1 MSVFRERAERKYQ
14 VIEDHAKMGG
24 MLKQYAAGKVFYL
37 KGFYERIEV
46 KVLDFKEPNLLIV
59 DSLRDIEGEVTLF
72 HTFNK
77 QLEVI
82 GEVVDKLVN
91 TQYKISVSRVRIA
104 TSDRK
109 SPRHKM
115 SSDQVVINSIRA
127 ARNTINASLFNVPTS
142 VKIHLEKFQQ
152 RLQDFA
158 DEVKVKIFEK
168 DDEKT
173 ELVRKTMKILM
184 IHDTQDIM
192 SYIPED
198 TEGFVDYR
206 EHLNTEIGTVME
218 DYRKRKI
225 VSEMIVPIIYLGHDG
240 GSIPLGYIQLISH
253 EKKLGM
259 DTALELKMLAFEM
272 VDQMR
277 DSNTML
283 ISKRQSVGDISRGG
297 MRLVVTDTELKKFLV
312 HQKGFS
318 FNVIFKLQQPIT
330 VFTEIVWTAMTPQN
344 DLAIGVSIRGFS
356 SRKGE
361 SDRYHQY
368 LDSLA
373 AAKPQ

>member
-72 HTFNK
+72 YTFNK

-283 ISKRQSVGDISRGG
+283 ISKRQSV
-297 MRLVVTDTELKKFLV
+297 
-312 HQKGFS
+312 
-318 FNVIFKLQQPIT
+318 
-330 VFTEIVWTAMTPQN
+330 
-344 DLAIGVSIRGFS
+344 
-356 SRKGE
+356 
-361 SDRYHQY
+361 
-368 LDSLA
+368 
-373 AAKPQ
+373 

>member
-1 MSVFRERAERKYQ
+1 MSVFKERAERRYQ
-14 VIEDHAKMGG
+14 VIEDQAKMPG
-24 MLKQYAAGKVFYL
+24 MLRQYAAGKTYYI
-37 KGFYERIEV
+37 KGFYEKIEV
-46 KVLDFKEPNLLIV
+46 KVLDFKEPNFLII
-59 DSLRDIEGEVTLF
+59 DSLRELDGAMTLY

-77 QLEVI
+77 QLEIV
-82 GEVVDKLVN
+82 GAVSDKLAGS
-91 TQYKISVSRVRIA
+91 QYKFAVSNVRIA
-104 TSDRK
+104 ANDRK
-109 SPRHKM
+109 SPRYAM
-115 SSDQVVINSIRA
+115 SSDLVVVNNIRA

-152 RLQDFA
+152 RLKDFA

-184 IHDTQDIM
+184 VHDTQDLL
-192 SYIPED
+192 SYMPED
-198 TEGFVDYR
+198 TDGFVDYR

-218 DYRKRKI
+218 DYRKKKI

-240 GSIPLGYIQLISH
+240 ASIPLGYIQLISH
-253 EKKLGM
+253 EKKLGI

-283 ISKRQSVGDISRGG
+283 INKRQSIADISRGG
-297 MRLVVTDTELKKFLV
+297 MRLVVTDAELKKFLV

-318 FNVIFKLQQPIT
+318 FDVIFKLQQPIT
-330 VFTEIVWTAMTPQN
+330 VFTQICYTGYTPQN
-344 DLAIGVSIRGFS
+344 DLAIGVSIKGFS

-361 SDRYHQY
+361 SDRYHQHI
-368 LDSLA
+368 DSLA
-373 AAKPQ
+373 KTP

>member
-1 MSVFRERAERKYQ
+1 MSVFKERSERRYQ
-14 VIEDHAKMGG
+14 VIEDQAKMPG
-24 MLKQYAAGKVFYL
+24 MLKQYAAGKTYL
-37 KGFYERIEV
+37 IKGFYEKIEV
-46 KVLDFKEPNLLIV
+46 KVLDFREPNFLII
-59 DSLRDIEGEVTLF
+59 DSLRDLEGEMTLY

-77 QLEVI
+77 QLEIVGAI
-82 GEVVDKLVN
+82 SDKLPAN
-91 TQYKISVSRVRIA
+91 QYKFSVANVKIA
-104 TSDRK
+104 ANERK
-109 SPRHKM
+109 SPRYAM
-115 SSDQVVINSIRA
+115 SSDLVVVNNIRA

-152 RLQDFA
+152 RLKDFA

-184 IHDTQDIM
+184 IHDTQDLL
-192 SYIPED
+192 SYMPED
-198 TEGFVDYR
+198 TDGFVDYR

-218 DYRKRKI
+218 DYRKKKI
-225 VSEMIVPIIYLGHDG
+225 LSEMIVPIIYLGHDG
-240 GSIPLGYIQLISH
+240 ASIPLGYIQLISH
-253 EKKLGM
+253 EKKLGI

-283 ISKRQSVGDISRGG
+283 INKRQSIADISRGG
-297 MRLVVTDTELKKFLV
+297 MRLVVTDPELKKFLV

-318 FNVIFKLQQPIT
+318 FDVIFKLQQPIT
-330 VFTEIVWTAMTPQN
+330 VFTQICYTGYTPRN
-344 DLAIGVSIRGFS
+344 DLAIGVSIKGFS

-368 LDSLA
+368 IDNL
-373 AAKPQ
+373 AKPEK

>member
-1 MSVFRERAERKYQ
+1 MSVFKERAERRYQ
-14 VIEDHAKMGG
+14 VIEDQAKMPG
-24 MLKQYAAGKVFYL
+24 MLRQYAAGKTYYI
-37 KGFYERIEV
+37 KGFYEKIEV
-46 KVLDFKEPNLLIV
+46 KVLDFKEPNFLII
-59 DSLRDIEGEVTLF
+59 DSLRDLDGAMTLY

-77 QLEVI
+77 QLEIV
-82 GEVVDKLVN
+82 GAVSDKLVGS
-91 TQYKISVSRVRIA
+91 QYKFAVSNVRIA
-104 TSDRK
+104 ANDRK
-109 SPRHKM
+109 SPRYAM
-115 SSDQVVINSIRA
+115 SSDLVVVNNIRA

-152 RLQDFA
+152 RLKDFA

-184 IHDTQDIM
+184 VHDTQDLL
-192 SYIPED
+192 SYMPED
-198 TEGFVDYR
+198 TDGFVDYR

-218 DYRKRKI
+218 DYRKKKI

-240 GSIPLGYIQLISH
+240 ASIPLGYIQLISH
-253 EKKLGM
+253 EKKLGI

-283 ISKRQSVGDISRGG
+283 INKRQSIADISRGG
-297 MRLVVTDTELKKFLV
+297 MRLVVTDAELKKFLV

-318 FNVIFKLQQPIT
+318 FDVIFKLQQPIT
-330 VFTEIVWTAMTPQN
+330 VFTQICYTGYTPQN
-344 DLAIGVSIRGFS
+344 DLAIGVSIKGFS

-361 SDRYHQY
+361 SDRYHQHI
-368 LDSLA
+368 DSLA
-373 AAKPQ
+373 KTP

>member
-318 FNVIFKLQQPIT
+318 FDVIFKLQQPIT

>member
-1 MSVFRERAERKYQ
+1 MSVFRERAERKFQ
-14 VIEDHAKMGG
+14 VIEDQAKLAG
-24 MLKQYAAGKVFYL
+24 MLKQYAAGKIFYL
-37 KGFYERIEV
+37 KGFYEKIEV
-46 KVLDFKEPNLLIV
+46 KVLDFKEPNLLII
-59 DSLRDIEGEVTLF
+59 DSLRDIEGEIVLY

-77 QLEVI
+77 QLEI
-82 GEVVDKLVN
+82 FGEVIDKLVN
-91 TQYKISVSRVRIA
+91 TQYKIAVSRVRIA

-115 SSDQVVINSIRA
+115 TSDQVVINNIRA

-152 RLQDFA
+152 RLKDFA

-184 IHDTQDIM
+184 IHDTQDIL
-192 SYIPED
+192 SYMPED
-198 TEGFVDYR
+198 TEGFIDYR
-206 EHLNTEIGTVME
+206 EHLNTEIGAVME

-240 GSIPLGYIQLISH
+240 GSIPLGYIHLISH
-253 EKKLGM
+253 EKKLGL

-283 ISKRQSVGDISRGG
+283 INKRQSVGDISRGG
-297 MRLVVTDTELKKFLV
+297 MRLVVTDSELKKFLV

-318 FNVIFKLQQPIT
+318 FDVIFKLQQPIT
-330 VFTEIVWTAMTPQN
+330 VFTEIIWTAVTPQN
-344 DLAIGVSIRGFS
+344 DLAIGVSIKGFS

-361 SDRYHQY
+361 GDRYHQHIDA
-368 LDSLA
+368 LGA
-373 AAKPQ
+373 QKTQ

>member
-37 KGFYERIEV
+37 KGFYERIEI

-318 FNVIFKLQQPIT
+318 FDVIFKLQQPIT

>member
-1 MSVFRERAERKYQ
+1 MSVFKERAERRYQ
-14 VIEDHAKMGG
+14 IIEDQAKMPG
-24 MLKQYAAGKVFYL
+24 MLRQYAAGKTYMI
-37 KGFYERIEV
+37 KGFYEKIEV
-46 KVLDFKEPNLLIV
+46 KVLDFKDPNCLII
-59 DSLRDIEGEVTLF
+59 DSLRDLEGELTLY

-77 QLEVI
+77 QLEIVGAI
-82 GEVVDKLVN
+82 SDKLPGN
-91 TQYKISVSRVRIA
+91 QYKFSVAHVKIA
-104 TSDRK
+104 ANERK
-109 SPRHKM
+109 SARYAM
-115 SSDQVVINSIRA
+115 SSDLVVVNNIRA

-152 RLQDFA
+152 RLKDFA

-184 IHDTQDIM
+184 IHDTQDLL
-192 SYIPED
+192 SYMPED
-198 TEGFVDYR
+198 TDGFVDYR

-218 DYRKRKI
+218 DYRKKKI

-240 GSIPLGYIQLISH
+240 ASIPLGFIQLISH
-253 EKKLGM
+253 EKKLGI

-283 ISKRQSVGDISRGG
+283 INKRQSIADISRGG
-297 MRLVVTDTELKKFLV
+297 MRLVVTDPELKKFLV

-318 FNVIFKLQQPIT
+318 FDVIFKLQQPIT
-330 VFTEIVWTAMTPQN
+330 VFTQICYTGYTPQD
-344 DLAIGVSIRGFS
+344 DLAIGVAIKGFS

-368 LDSLA
+368 IDNLA
-373 AAKPQ
+373 KTP

>member
-1 MSVFRERAERKYQ
+1 MSVFRERNERKFQ
-14 VIEDHAKMGG
+14 VVEDPAKLGG
-24 MLKQYAAGKVFYL
+24 MLRQYAAGKVYYL
-37 KGFYERIEV
+37 KGFYEKIEV
-46 KVLDFKEPNLLIV
+46 KILDFKEPNLLII
-59 DSLRDIEGEVTLF
+59 DSLRDIEGEIVLY

-77 QLEVI
+77 QMEI
-82 GEVVDKLVN
+82 TCEVVDKLVN
-91 TQYKISVSRVRIA
+91 TQYKVAVSRVRIA
-104 TSDRK
+104 TADRK
-109 SPRHKM
+109 SPRHTM
-115 SSDQVVINSIRA
+115 TADQVVINNIRA

-152 RLQDFA
+152 RLKDFA

-184 IHDTQDIM
+184 VHDTQDLL
-192 SYIPED
+192 SYMPED
-198 TEGFVDYR
+198 TDGFVDYR

-240 GSIPLGYIQLISH
+240 GSIPLGYIQLVSH
-253 EKKLGM
+253 EKKLGL

-283 ISKRQSVGDISRGG
+283 INKRQTVGDISRGG
-297 MRLVVTDTELKKFLV
+297 MRLIVTDPELKKFLV

-318 FNVIFKLQQPIT
+318 FDVIFKLQQPIT
-330 VFTEIVWTAMTPQN
+330 VFTEIIHTAVTPQN
-344 DLAIGVSIRGFS
+344 DLAIGVGIKGFS

-361 SDRYHQY
+361 SDRYHQF
-368 LDSLA
+368 LDSLG
-373 AAKPQ
+373 AAK

>member
-1 MSVFRERAERKYQ
+1 MSVFKERAERRYQ
-14 VIEDHAKMGG
+14 VIEDQAKMPG
-24 MLKQYAAGKVFYL
+24 MLRQYAAGKTYYI
-37 KGFYERIEV
+37 KGFYEKIEV
-46 KVLDFKEPNLLIV
+46 KVLDFKEPNFLII
-59 DSLRDIEGEVTLF
+59 DSLRDLDGAMTLY

-77 QLEVI
+77 QLEIV
-82 GEVVDKLVN
+82 GAVSDKLVGS
-91 TQYKISVSRVRIA
+91 QYKFAVSNVRIA
-104 TSDRK
+104 ANDRK
-109 SPRHKM
+109 SPRYAM
-115 SSDQVVINSIRA
+115 SSDLVVVNNIRA

-152 RLQDFA
+152 RLKDFA

-184 IHDTQDIM
+184 VHDTQDLL
-192 SYIPED
+192 SYMPED
-198 TEGFVDYR
+198 TDGFVDYR

-218 DYRKRKI
+218 DYRKKKI

-240 GSIPLGYIQLISH
+240 ASIPLGYIQLISH
-253 EKKLGM
+253 EKKLGI

-283 ISKRQSVGDISRGG
+283 INKRQSISDISRGG
-297 MRLVVTDTELKKFLV
+297 MRLVVTDAELKKFLV

-318 FNVIFKLQQPIT
+318 FDVIFKLQQPIT
-330 VFTEIVWTAMTPQN
+330 VFTQICYTGYTPQN
-344 DLAIGVSIRGFS
+344 DLAIGVSIKGFS

-361 SDRYHQY
+361 SDRYHQHI
-368 LDSLA
+368 DSLA
-373 AAKPQ
+373 KTP

>member
-1 MSVFRERAERKYQ
+1 MSVFKERVERKFQ
-14 VIEDHAKMGG
+14 VIEDPAKLPN
-24 MLKQYAAGKVFYL
+24 MLRQYAAGKTYL
-37 KGFYERIEV
+37 IKGFYEKIEV
-46 KVLDFKEPNLLIV
+46 KILDFKEPNFLIV
-59 DSLRDIEGEVTLF
+59 DSLREIEGDITLY

-77 QLEVI
+77 QLEIV
-82 GEVVDKLVN
+82 GVVTDKLIN
-91 TQYKISVSRVRIA
+91 TQYKISVGHIRIA
-104 TSDRK
+104 ANERK
-109 SPRHKM
+109 SQRFAM
-115 SSDQVVINSIRA
+115 SSDLVVVNNIRA

-152 RLQDFA
+152 RLSGFA

-168 DDEKT
+168 ADEKT
-173 ELVRKTMKILM
+173 ELVRKTNKILM
-184 IHDTQDIM
+184 VHDTQDLL
-192 SYIPED
+192 SYMPED
-198 TEGFVDYR
+198 TDGFVDYR

-218 DYRKRKI
+218 DYRKKKI
-225 VSEMIVPIIYLGHDG
+225 ISEMIVPIIYLGHDG
-240 GSIPLGYIQLISH
+240 ASIPLGYIQIISH
-253 EKKLGM
+253 QKKLGM

-283 ISKRQSVGDISRGG
+283 INKRQSVGDISRGG
-297 MRLVVTDTELKKFLV
+297 MRLVVTDAELKKFLV

-318 FNVIFKLQQPIT
+318 FDVIFKLQQPIT
-330 VFTEIVWTAMTPQN
+330 VFTQISYTGVTPQN

-368 LDSLA
+368 IDGLA
-373 AAKPQ
+373 KTP

>member
-1 MSVFRERAERKYQ
+1 MSVFKERAERKYQ
-14 VIEDHAKMGG
+14 VIEDQAKMPG
-24 MLKQYAAGKVFYL
+24 MLRQYAAGKTYMI
-37 KGFYERIEV
+37 KGFYEKIEV
-46 KVLDFKEPNLLIV
+46 KVLDFKEPNFLII
-59 DSLRDIEGEVTLF
+59 DSLRDLDGEMTIY

-77 QLEVI
+77 QLEIVGAI
-82 GEVVDKLVN
+82 SDKLVGS
-91 TQYKISVSRVRIA
+91 QYKFSVASVRIA
-104 TSDRK
+104 ANERK
-109 SPRHKM
+109 SPRYAM
-115 SSDQVVINSIRA
+115 SSDLVVVNNIRA

-152 RLQDFA
+152 RLKDFA

-184 IHDTQDIM
+184 LHDTQDVM

-198 TEGFVDYR
+198 TDGFVDYR

-218 DYRKRKI
+218 DYRKKKI

-240 GSIPLGYIQLISH
+240 ASIPLGYIQLISH
-253 EKKLGM
+253 EKKLGI

-283 ISKRQSVGDISRGG
+283 INKRQSIADISRGG
-297 MRLVVTDTELKKFLV
+297 MRLVVTDPELKKFLV

-318 FNVIFKLQQPIT
+318 FDVIFKLQQPIT
-330 VFTEIVWTAMTPQN
+330 VFTQICYTGYTPQD
-344 DLAIGVSIRGFS
+344 DLAIGVTIKGFS

-368 LDSLA
+368 IDGLA
-373 AAKPQ
+373 KTP

>member
-1 MSVFRERAERKYQ
+1 MSVFKERAERKYQ
-14 VIEDHAKMGG
+14 IIEDPAKIQG
-24 MLKQYAAGKVFYL
+24 MLRQYAAGKVYFL
-37 KGFYERIEV
+37 KGFFEKIEV
-46 KVLDFKEPNLLIV
+46 KILDFKEPNVIV
-59 DSLRDIEGEVTLF
+59 LDSLRELEGPQTLY

-77 QLEVI
+77 QLEI
-82 GEVVDKLVN
+82 EGEVADKLIN
-91 TQYKISVSRVRIA
+91 TQYKFAVSRVRIA
-104 TSDRK
+104 TNERK
-109 SPRHKM
+109 STRHKM
-115 SSDQVVINSIRA
+115 TTDQVVISNIRA

-152 RLQDFA
+152 RLKDFA

-184 IHDTQDIM
+184 LSDTQDIM

-198 TEGFVDYR
+198 PEGFVDYR
-206 EHLNTEIGTVME
+206 EHLNTEVGTVME

-225 VSEMIVPIIYLGHDG
+225 VSEMIVPIIYLAHDG
-240 GSIPLGYIQLISH
+240 SSVPLGFIQLISH

-283 ISKRQSVGDISRGG
+283 INKRQAVGDISRGG
-297 MRLVVTDTELKKFLV
+297 MRLIFTDPELKKFLV

-318 FNVIFKLQQPIT
+318 FDVIFKLQQPIT
-330 VFTEIVWTAMTPQN
+330 VFTEIVYQATTPEN
-344 DLAIGVSIRGFS
+344 DLAIGVSIKGFS

-361 SDRYHQY
+361 TDRYHQY
-368 LDSLA
+368 IDSLN
-373 AAKPQ
+373 KQG

>member
-1 MSVFRERAERKYQ
+1 MNVFKERTERKYQ
-14 VIEDHAKMGG
+14 IVTDAAKLGP
-24 MLKQYAAGKVFYL
+24 MLKQYATGKVYFI
-37 KGFYERIEV
+37 KGFYDKIEV
-46 KVLDFKEPNLLIV
+46 KVLDFKEPNILIV
-59 DSLRDIEGEVTLF
+59 DSLRDIEGPITLY

-77 QLEVI
+77 QLEIHAEVI
-82 GEVVDKLVN
+82 EKVIN
-91 TQYKISVSRVRIA
+91 SQYKLAVLKVKIA
-104 TSDRK
+104 INERK

-115 SSDQVVINSIRA
+115 TSDVVVINNIRA

-152 RLQDFA
+152 RLKDFA

-168 DDEKT
+168 GDEKT
-173 ELVRKTMKILM
+173 ELVRKTHKILM
-184 IHDTQDIM
+184 VTDTQDLM

-198 TEGFVDYR
+198 PEGFVDYR

-218 DYRKRKI
+218 EYKKKK
-225 VSEMIVPIIYLGHDG
+225 VASEMIVPIIYLGHDG
-240 GSIPLGYIQLISH
+240 ESVPLGYIQLISH
-253 EKKLGM
+253 EKRLGL

-283 ISKRQSVGDISRGG
+283 INKRQSVGDISRGG
-297 MRLVVTDTELKKFLV
+297 MRLVFTDPELKKFLT

-318 FNVIFKLQQPIT
+318 FDVIFKLQQPIT
-330 VFTEIVWTAMTPQN
+330 VFTEISYTGFTPQQ
-344 DLAIGVSIRGFS
+344 DLAIGVVIKGFS

-368 LDSLA
+368 IDGLNKA
-373 AAKPQ
+373 PQ

>member
-14 VIEDHAKMGG
+14 VIEDQAKVSG
-24 MLKQYAAGKVFYL
+24 MLRQYAAGKIFYL
-37 KGFYERIEV
+37 KGFYEKIEV
-46 KVLDFKEPNLLIV
+46 KILDFKEPNILIV
-59 DSLRDIEGEVTLF
+59 DSLRDLEGPVTLY

-77 QLEVI
+77 QLELF
-82 GEVVDKLVN
+82 GEVIDTIIN
-91 TQYKISVSRVRIA
+91 TQYKVAVNRVRIA
-104 TSDRK
+104 TNERK
-109 SPRHKM
+109 YPRYKM
-115 SSDQVVINSIRA
+115 TSEQVVINSIRA

-152 RLQDFA
+152 RLKDFA

-184 IHDTQDIM
+184 IQDTQDIM

-198 TEGFVDYR
+198 TEGFIDYR
-206 EHLNTEIGTVME
+206 EHLNTEIGNVME
-218 DYRKRKI
+218 EYRKKKI

-240 GSIPLGYIQLISH
+240 ASIPLGYIHLISH
-253 EKKLGM
+253 EKKLGL

-283 ISKRQSVGDISRGG
+283 ISKRQSVADISRGG
-297 MRLVVTDTELKKFLV
+297 LRLVVTDPELKKFLV

-318 FNVIFKLQQPIT
+318 FDVIFKLQQPIT
-330 VFTEIVWTAMTPQN
+330 VFTEIAWTAVTPQN
-344 DLAIGVSIRGFS
+344 DLAIGVSIKGFS

-361 SDRYHQY
+361 SDRYHQH
-368 LDSLA
+368 LDALA
-373 AAKPQ
+373 TANRQ

>member
-1 MSVFRERAERKYQ
+1 MSVFRERAERKFQ
-14 VIEDHAKMGG
+14 IIEEAAKIAG
-24 MLKQYAAGKVFYL
+24 MLRQYAAGKVYYL
-37 KGFYERIEV
+37 KGFYEKIEL
-46 KVLDFKEPNLLIV
+46 KILEFKEPNLIIV
-59 DSLRDIEGEVTLF
+59 DSLREIEGELILY

-77 QLEVI
+77 QLEIV
-82 GEVVDKLVN
+82 GEVVDKIIN
-91 TQYKISVSRVRIA
+91 TQYKIAVSRIRIA
-104 TSDRK
+104 TNDRK
-109 SPRHKM
+109 STRHKM
-115 SSDQVVINSIRA
+115 TSDQVVINNIRA

-152 RLQDFA
+152 RLKDFA

-173 ELVRKTMKILM
+173 ELVRKSNKILM
-184 IHDTQDIM
+184 LEDTQDVM
-192 SYIPED
+192 SYIPVDES
-198 TEGFVDYR
+198 GFIDYR
-206 EHLNTEIGTVME
+206 EHLNTEIGAVME
-218 DYRKRKI
+218 EYKKRKI
-225 VSEMIVPIIYLGHDG
+225 VSEMIVPVIYLAHDG
-240 GSIPLGYIQLISH
+240 SSVPLGYIQLISH

-283 ISKRQSVGDISRGG
+283 INKRQNVADISRGG
-297 MRLVVTDTELKKFLV
+297 LRLEIKDAELKKFLV

-318 FNVIFKLQQPIT
+318 FDVIFKLQQPIT
-330 VFTEIVWTAMTPQN
+330 VFTEICYTAVTPEN

-368 LDSLA
+368 IDGLN
-373 AAKPQ
+373 KTP

>member
-1 MSVFRERAERKYQ
+1 MSVFKERAERRYQ
-14 VIEDHAKMGG
+14 VIEDQTKMPG
-24 MLKQYAAGKVFYL
+24 MLRQYAAGKTYYI
-37 KGFYERIEV
+37 KGFYEKIEV
-46 KVLDFKEPNLLIV
+46 KVLDFKEPNFLII
-59 DSLRDIEGEVTLF
+59 DSLRDLDGAMTLY

-77 QLEVI
+77 QLEIV
-82 GEVVDKLVN
+82 GAVSDKLVGS
-91 TQYKISVSRVRIA
+91 QYKFAVSNVRIA
-104 TSDRK
+104 GNDRK
-109 SPRHKM
+109 SPRYAM
-115 SSDQVVINSIRA
+115 SSDLVVVNNIRA

-152 RLQDFA
+152 RLKDFA

-184 IHDTQDIM
+184 VHDTQDLL
-192 SYIPED
+192 SYMPED
-198 TEGFVDYR
+198 TDGFVDYR

-218 DYRKRKI
+218 DYRKKKI

-240 GSIPLGYIQLISH
+240 ASIPLGYIQLISH
-253 EKKLGM
+253 EKKLGI

-283 ISKRQSVGDISRGG
+283 INKRQSIADISRGG
-297 MRLVVTDTELKKFLV
+297 MRLVVTDAELKKFLV

-318 FNVIFKLQQPIT
+318 FDVIFKLQQPIT
-330 VFTEIVWTAMTPQN
+330 VFTQICYTGYTPQN
-344 DLAIGVSIRGFS
+344 DLAIGVSIKGFS

-361 SDRYHQY
+361 SDRYHQHI
-368 LDSLA
+368 DGLA
-373 AAKPQ
+373 KTP

>member
-1 MSVFRERAERKYQ
+1 MSVFRERNERKFQ
-14 VIEDHAKMGG
+14 VVEDPTKLGG
-24 MLKQYAAGKVFYL
+24 MLRQYAAGKVYYL
-37 KGFYERIEV
+37 KGFYEKIEV
-46 KVLDFKEPNLLIV
+46 KILDFKEPNVLII
-59 DSLRDIEGEVTLF
+59 DSLRDIEGEIVLY

-77 QLEVI
+77 QMEITCEVA
-82 GEVVDKLVN
+82 DKLVN
-91 TQYKISVSRVRIA
+91 TQYKVAVSRVRIA

-109 SPRHKM
+109 SPRHTM
-115 SSDQVVINSIRA
+115 TADQVVINNIRA

-152 RLQDFA
+152 RLKDFA

-184 IHDTQDIM
+184 VHDTQDLL
-192 SYIPED
+192 SYMPED
-198 TEGFVDYR
+198 TDGFVDYR

-240 GSIPLGYIQLISH
+240 GSIPLGYIQLVSH
-253 EKKLGM
+253 EKKLGL

-283 ISKRQSVGDISRGG
+283 INKRQTVGDISRGG
-297 MRLVVTDTELKKFLV
+297 MRLIVTDPELKKFLV

-318 FNVIFKLQQPIT
+318 FDVIFKLQQPIT
-330 VFTEIVWTAMTPQN
+330 VFTEIIHTAVTPQN
-344 DLAIGVSIRGFS
+344 DLAIGVGIKGFS

-361 SDRYHQY
+361 SDRYHQF
-368 LDSLA
+368 LDGLG
-373 AAKPQ
+373 AAK

>member
-1 MSVFRERAERKYQ
+1 MSVFKERAERRYQ
-14 VIEDHAKMGG
+14 VVEDQAKLPG
-24 MLKQYAAGKVFYL
+24 MLRQYAAGKTYMI
-37 KGFYERIEV
+37 KGFYEKIEV
-46 KVLDFKEPNLLIV
+46 KILDFREPNFLII
-59 DSLRDIEGEVTLF
+59 DSLRDLESDMTLY

-77 QLEVI
+77 QLEIVGAI
-82 GEVVDKLVN
+82 SDKLPGN
-91 TQYKISVSRVRIA
+91 QYKFSVAHVKIA
-104 TSDRK
+104 ANERK
-109 SPRHKM
+109 SARYAM
-115 SSDQVVINSIRA
+115 SSDLVVVNNIRA

-152 RLQDFA
+152 RLKDFA

-184 IHDTQDIM
+184 IHDTQDLL
-192 SYIPED
+192 SYMPED
-198 TEGFVDYR
+198 TDGFVDYR

-218 DYRKRKI
+218 DYRKKKI

-240 GSIPLGYIQLISH
+240 ASIPLGYIQLISH
-253 EKKLGM
+253 EKKLGI

-283 ISKRQSVGDISRGG
+283 INKRQSIADISRGG
-297 MRLVVTDTELKKFLV
+297 MRLVVTDPELKKFLV

-318 FNVIFKLQQPIT
+318 FDVIFKLQQPIT
-330 VFTEIVWTAMTPQN
+330 VFTQICYTGYTPQD
-344 DLAIGVSIRGFS
+344 DLAIGVTIKGFS

-368 LDSLA
+368 IDNLA
-373 AAKPQ
+373 KTP

>member
-1 MSVFRERAERKYQ
+1 MSVFRERGERRFQ
-14 VIEDHAKMGG
+14 TIEDQAKMGG

-46 KVLDFKEPNLLIV
+46 KVLDFKEPNILVV
-59 DSLRDIEGEVTLF
+59 DSLRDIEGGITLF

-82 GEVVDKLVN
+82 GEVTDKLVN
-91 TQYKISVSRVRIA
+91 TQYKVAVSRVRIA

-192 SYIPED
+192 SYIPEH

-240 GSIPLGYIQLISH
+240 GSIPLGYIHLVSH

-297 MRLVVTDTELKKFLV
+297 LRLVVTDPELKKFLV

-318 FNVIFKLQQPIT
+318 FDVVFKLQQPIT
-330 VFTEIVWTAMTPQN
+330 VFTEIVWTAVTPQN
-344 DLAIGVSIRGFS
+344 DLAIGVSIKGFS

-373 AAKPQ
+373 SAKQQ